1 MIPDLKQVGEISEV
15 LAFLLE
21 DFVEEASG
29 EEPVLVSEVE
39 EQLSEEALARIVAKL
54 LASKRGD
61 LRLQGL
67 LGAARGMLRGSLEEG
82 RIPRAQISCKTGS

>member
-1 MIPDLKQVGEISEV
+1 MMLDPKRVGEISEV

-21 DFVEEASG
+21 DFVEEASE
-29 EEPVLVSEVE
+29 EEPVFVSGGE
-39 EQLSEEALARIVAKL
+39 EQISEEALARIVAKL

-67 LGAARGMLRGSLEEG
+67 LGAARGLLRGSL
-82 RIPRAQISCKTGS
+82 